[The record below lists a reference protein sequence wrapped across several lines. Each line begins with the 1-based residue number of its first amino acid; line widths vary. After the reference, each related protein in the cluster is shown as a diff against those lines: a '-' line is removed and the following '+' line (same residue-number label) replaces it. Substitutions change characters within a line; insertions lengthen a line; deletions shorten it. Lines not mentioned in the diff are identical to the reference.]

1 MSIYGRNFDKAKC
14 IYFFIK
20 HVKMTFF
27 FDKYN
32 ENWKKVRKIIKRKLI
47 ENLYIIK
54 TI

>member
-1 MSIYGRNFDKAKC
+1 MYLFSYKTCKDDI
-14 IYFFIK
+14 
-20 HVKMTFF
+20 F